1 MSYDGNFSVE
11 SIYKNMK
18 MLSGDAFRSVAHE
31 RGISI
36 LDLGYD
42 TNFPEEI
49 TRMGWVQNHHV
60 AFGGGTESSYYRG
73 SKRRSEK
80 FGLPE
85 LHGQDRHYA
94 TGVQ

>member
-1 MSYDGNFSVE
+1 
-11 SIYKNMK
+11 

-49 TRMGWVQNHHV
+49 TRMGWVQK
-60 AFGGGTESSYYRG
+60 SSCSFLEVVRNPLIIVLLWHFLDR
-73 SKRRSEK
+73 KRRSEK